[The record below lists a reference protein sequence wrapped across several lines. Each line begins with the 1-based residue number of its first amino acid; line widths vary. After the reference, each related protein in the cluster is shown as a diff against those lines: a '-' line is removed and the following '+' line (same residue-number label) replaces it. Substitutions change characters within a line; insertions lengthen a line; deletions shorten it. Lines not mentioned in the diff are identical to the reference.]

1 MTRPP
6 LLLVPLAVVL
16 SVTAS
21 LVLAGCSSDGEAV
34 VRTGEVGRATVA
46 EVVEAPAT
54 VGARATAAVS
64 APTDAT
70 VEEVLV
76 EDGAQVVRGAV
87 LVRLASPAA
96 QDRLRSARTALA
108 QASSAEISVPRAD
121 LGPLQDALD
130 AAAAASFAAGRSAA
144 ALVPDPEGRS
154 RAEQQVADA
163 ERQYAAA
170 SAASRSTLSQ
180 ADASAE
186 GLEQA
191 LAAVTGSQRAQASAA
206 VAAARATVDA
216 LVVRAPID
224 GVVTLGA
231 GEPSLPPGGDELA
244 GLVESLPEAVQGQ
257 AAQALGSGSTT
268 RTTTAAGLSV
278 GAAVG
283 SGAPLLTVTDLG
295 GLTVTAEVDE
305 TDVLLVRPGTTAQ
318 VEVDAVPD
326 ARYQATV
333 SAVDLAPTTSAGG
346 GVTYRVRM
354 ALGAGRREGGEAAP
368 APRPGMSA
376 VVDLRVRTAQD
387 VVAVPVASVLRDGGR
402 DVVFVVEQGRAVRRE
417 VRLGAQGEELVEV
430 AAGLS
435 PGARIVVRDADRLRD
450 GQEVRTA

>member
-1 MTRPP
+1 VTRLP
-6 LLLVPLAVVL
+6 LLLVLCVA
-16 SVTAS
+16 A
-21 LVLAGCSSDGEAV
+21 AGCSRDGDPL

-54 VGARATAAVS
+54 VGARATAALR

-96 QDRLRSARTALA
+96 QDRLRSARHALA
-108 QASSAEISVPRAD
+108 QASSAEITVPRAD
-121 LGPLQDALD
+121 LAPLQDALD

-144 ALVPDPEGRS
+144 ARVLDPEGRR

-163 ERQYAAA
+163 EQQYAVA
-170 SAASRSTLSQ
+170 SAAARSTLAQ
-180 ADASAE
+180 ADASAD

-224 GVVTLGA
+224 GVVTLG
-231 GEPSLPPGGDELA
+231 GGGPVPSDDDVA
-244 GLVESLPEAVQGQ
+244 GLVQTLPEGVRGQ
-257 AAQALGSGSTT
+257 AEQALGAGATSP
-268 RTTTAAGLSV
+268 RTTTADGLSV
-278 GAAVG
+278 GAAVPT
-283 SGAPLLTVTDLG
+283 GAPLLTVTDLG

-305 TDVLLVRPGTTAQ
+305 TDVLLVRPGVAAQ

-326 ARYQATV
+326 ARYAATV

-354 ALGAGRREGGEAAP
+354 ALGAGRGDDGAAAP

-376 VVDLRVRTAQD
+376 VVDLQVRTARD
-387 VVAVPVASVLRDGGR
+387 VVAVPVASVLRDEGR

-430 AAGLS
+430 TTGLS
-435 PGARIVVRDADRLRD
+435 PGMRVVVRDADRLRD
-450 GQEVRTA
+450 GQAVRTA